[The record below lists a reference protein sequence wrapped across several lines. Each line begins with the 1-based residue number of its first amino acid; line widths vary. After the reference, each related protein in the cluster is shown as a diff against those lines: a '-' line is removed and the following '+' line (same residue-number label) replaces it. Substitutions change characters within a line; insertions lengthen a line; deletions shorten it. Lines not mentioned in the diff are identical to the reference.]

1 MSEVITKL
9 VVDLSR
15 DANDPLRVQSIPLT
29 AEELAER
36 EAMQIQAEAERI
48 EREAAEQ
55 AKADA
60 KASAEA
66 KLSALGLTAD
76 EISALTK

>member
-36 EAMQIQAEAERI
+36 EAMQIQAEAERLQ
-48 EREAAEQ
+48 REALEAQ
-55 AKADA
+55 KVAD
-60 KASAEA
+60 KQSAIE
-66 KLSALGLTAD
+66 KLAALGLSDT
-76 EISALTK
+76 EIAALLG